1 MLTGAAQKRYNE
13 LGKAHVTSALVLLE
27 CKYPSRN
34 GSGNFRGKDFKK
46 YIYIFKAVLGSQ

>member
-46 YIYIFKAVLGSQ
+46 NIYFLKQF